1 MKAMSTPKKEPLPSS
16 FGQVSLDIPV
26 QRERDRNFHL
36 GGRSFYFFDFDDNV
50 VHLHTKIIVFNKR
63 TGEEKEI
70 STTDYPLVHPKLGR
84 PDTEWE
90 HYEARENGE
99 LSSYRNFREMSPD
112 TLKGRPQPLIA
123 DMLSALQNP
132 FQDWRG
138 PSWSFFEKAVNNNR
152 PISVI
157 TARGHHPHT
166 IRRGIDLLVLSGD
179 LAAHPNYLSVYPVSN
194 PEIRRSLGDTEMKM
208 STGDLK
214 KLAIKVAVSDAFAC
228 YGENPH
234 HRFGMSDDDPHNVA
248 LIIEA
253 MRELK
258 QLYPDNAFY
267 AFNTYGG
274 RIVREEVLVGG
285 DVRRDVV
292 ESEDAKAQMSLF

>member
-1 MKAMSTPKKEPLPSS
+1 LPQS

-50 VHLHTKIIVFNKR
+50 VHLHTKIVVFHKI
-63 TGEEKEI
+63 TGEEREV
-70 STTDYPLVHPKLGR
+70 STTDYPVVHPLLGK
-84 PDTEWE
+84 PGSEWE
-90 HYEARENGE
+90 HFFAREHGE
-99 LSSYRNFREMSPD
+99 SSYRNFREVPKEQ
-112 TLKGRPQPLIA
+112 LRGREQPLVV

-138 PSWSFFEKAVNNNR
+138 PSWAFFEKAVNNNR

-157 TARGHHPHT
+157 TARGHHPYT
-166 IRRGIDLLVLSGD
+166 IRRAIDLLVLSGD

-194 PEIRRSLGDTEMKM
+194 PEIRRQLGDVEMKL
-208 STGDLK
+208 STADLK
-214 KLAIKVAVSDAFAC
+214 KIAIKVAVEDAFAC
-228 YGENPH
+228 YGTNPH

-258 QLYPDNAFY
+258 EIYPDNAFY

-274 RIVREEVLVGG
+274 KIVREEVLVGG
-285 DVRRDVV
+285 EVKRDLVGTTN
-292 ESEDAKAQMSLF
+292 EPEQTKLF